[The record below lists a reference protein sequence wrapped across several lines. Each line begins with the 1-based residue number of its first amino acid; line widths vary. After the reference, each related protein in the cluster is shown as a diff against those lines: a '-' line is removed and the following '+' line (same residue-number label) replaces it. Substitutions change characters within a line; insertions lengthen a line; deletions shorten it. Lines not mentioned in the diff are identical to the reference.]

1 MVFSKV
7 FTALFPVVLA
17 AAVNASPVASPEA
30 NPSTEIAKR
39 TPGNVYLCPQTGWG
53 GICTTISAANTCNN
67 LPGWQNDVQSVGPDS
82 GATCT
87 AYSLVPIFYR
97 IFVTFL
103 AHIPVTNSQDWCG
116 TGGSQ
121 WTFTYPG
128 DSTGGWATANPWGLQ
143 IKSIYC
149 NTGSTGGGGG
159 TTLGPFTGLATYYDP
174 NGGTG
179 ACPPYPVINNWDM
192 AVAIGSGHW
201 DGGAHCGK
209 TMTVTYGSTTISVIV
224 KDLCPGCQG
233 ANGIDLTEGAMAA
246 MDPNYIAHGVDSV
259 QWSI

>member
-7 FTALFPVVLA
+7 FAPLFAMALA
-17 AAVNASPVASPEA
+17 AVVNASPAASSEVNA
-30 NPSTEIAKR
+30 LSGIAKR
-39 TPGNVYLCPQTGWG
+39 TCTQTYTVVSGDTCSAIESKTGVSDAQLHQLNPGINSGCTNLQIGQVLCLSSGSGCSQTYTVVSGDTCSAIESKTG
-53 GICTTISAANTCNN
+53 VSDAQLHSLNPAINSGCTN
-67 LPGWQNDVQSVGPDS
+67 LQIGQVLCVS
-82 GATCT
+82 
-87 AYSLVPIFYR
+87 
-97 IFVTFL
+97 
-103 AHIPVTNSQDWCG
+103 
-116 TGGSQ
+116 GGS
-121 WTFTYPG
+121 
-128 DSTGGWATANPWGLQ
+128 
-143 IKSIYC
+143 
-149 NTGSTGGGGG
+149 GGGSGG
-159 TTLGPFTGLATYYDP
+159 TTLGPFTGSATYYDP

-209 TMTVTYGSTTISVIV
+209 TMTVTYGSTTISVVV

-246 MDPNYIAHGVDSV
+246 MDPNYIAHGVDTV